1 MTVLKLKFGIPSEK
15 AKMLDQLVIEAKTII
30 DDPDGYDM
38 LFDFVLGVAGL
49 YGDPEYQ

>member
-1 MTVLKLKFGIPSEK
+1 MTSK
-15 AKMLDQLVIEAKTII
+15 AELLDQLVEEAKEII
-30 DDPDGYDM
+30 DDPDGYDK

>member
-1 MTVLKLKFGIPSEK
+1 MDDTYKAELLDKL
-15 AKMLDQLVIEAKTII
+15 VTEAQTII